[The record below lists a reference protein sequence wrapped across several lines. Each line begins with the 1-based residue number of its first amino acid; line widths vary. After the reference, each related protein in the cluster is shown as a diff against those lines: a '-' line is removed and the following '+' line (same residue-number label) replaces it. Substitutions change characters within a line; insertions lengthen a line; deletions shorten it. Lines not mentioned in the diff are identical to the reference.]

1 MEFANS
7 KDQVHTEQMQDIIG
21 TPPRW
26 LYRWGISLVLGIALI
41 CIFISSL
48 IDYPEAVQTRL
59 KLVAVYPPYIVALKD
74 SGRLNK
80 IIVQNECEVKK
91 GDALAIIQSAAGN
104 NGVIAPVSGKLNYAG
119 ILRENEHLVPGQHIF
134 YINNEKGGF
143 YGEMIIPQNDVDRVK
158 KGQRVIVK
166 IRNSRDENH
175 SLLKGTIKY
184 ITNDQLKNEQYL
196 AEVDF
201 DGPEQNNE
209 TDYLFLRNGL
219 MTDAEII
226 IVKTTLLR
234 RLCESLTRR
243 IK

>member
-91 GDALAIIQSAAGN
+91 GDALAIIQS
-104 NGVIAPVSGKLNYAG
+104 
-119 ILRENEHLVPGQHIF
+119 
-134 YINNEKGGF
+134 
-143 YGEMIIPQNDVDRVK
+143 
-158 KGQRVIVK
+158 
-166 IRNSRDENH
+166 
-175 SLLKGTIKY
+175 
-184 ITNDQLKNEQYL
+184 
-196 AEVDF
+196 
-201 DGPEQNNE
+201 
-209 TDYLFLRNGL
+209 
-219 MTDAEII
+219 
-226 IVKTTLLR
+226 
-234 RLCESLTRR
+234 
-243 IK
+243 